1 MREGSLFK
9 FNSVFVGIMESL
21 PKSAE
26 RNRDRNARDETGTHM
41 AAM

>member
-1 MREGSLFK
+1 MSEGSLSK
-9 FNSVFVGIMESL
+9 FSVHSNEGEFAKL
-21 PKSAE
+21 AE